1 MDDRVQGIARRLDA
15 DPGVTGAVAFGPF
28 LLQAAQRRIEKNGSP
43 LQLSARAFDILVAL
57 IEQAGTVVSK
67 DDLMTRV
74 WPGVT
79 VDEGSLRVHVAK
91 LRRTLGDGEAG
102 ARYLT

>member
-1 MDDRVQGIARRLDA
+1 MGR
-15 DPGVTGAVAFGPF
+15 PF
-28 LLQAAQRRIEKNGSP
+28 CKAAQRRIEKNGSS

-79 VDEGSLRVHVAK
+79 IDEGSLRVHVA
-91 LRRTLGDGEAG
+91 EASKDTW
-102 ARYLT
+102 RW